1 MEQGA
6 QNKKSVYEMLLNS
19 INGLDV
25 IDKSIEF
32 DKATLS
38 SFVDFLFQ
46 NETEI
51 EKFEKASK
59 EVCADLEKYDFS
71 SGFNFG
77 RIQHQIE
84 TLHPLRLELVKMG
97 EEAKKLSAFPDR
109 YNSKRAIETCKSLVV
124 ACSKKMCFAEID
136 KVSQLVDTNT
146 QKLVELQKLFERDNE
161 MLSRINAMINADA
174 AILKSLKAYYAE
186 LMQYVSDFPHSGH
199 NDLEEITYRITTAKK
214 IIDYKLEVQSAAAS
228 IQDYYD
234 RYNKGA
240 VLARYAD
247 TIHQMSTSMRY
258 SDVGMIEAQLKDVNN
273 QIRIVA
279 EAYAHERQ
287 EVNMLLTS
295 LRTHTAGLWKEDNEH
310 LLHSVQEFHKNDICK
325 KPFNI
330 EKIRDDINAAKQRRY
345 AKIASAR
352 NKYPWLSKDQTYRS
366 AHDKLLHSNIS
377 EKDYIKAINDWNVQ
391 KHTWLILC
399 FVLPYVIWR
408 LFVYKKFE

>member
-1 MEQGA
+1 MGQST
-6 QNKKSVYEMLLNS
+6 QNKKSLYEMLLSS

-25 IDKSIEF
+25 IDKSIVF

-51 EKFEKASK
+51 GKFEEASN
-59 EVCADLEKYDFS
+59 EVCSDLEKFDFS

-77 RIQHQIE
+77 RIQHMIE
-84 TLHPLRLELVKMG
+84 ALHPLRLKLVKMG

-124 ACSKKMCFAEID
+124 ACSKKMRFSEID
-136 KVSQLVDTNT
+136 KVSQLVDANT
-146 QKLVELQKLFERDNE
+146 QKLVELQRDNE
-161 MLSRINAMINADA
+161 ILSRINAMINADA
-174 AILKSLKAYYAE
+174 VILKSLKAYYAE
-186 LMQYVSDFPHSGH
+186 LMQYVSEFPHNGR
-199 NDLEEITYRITTAKK
+199 NDVEEVANRIRAAKK
-214 IIDYKLEVQSAAAS
+214 ILDCKLDVQSAAAS

-258 SDVGMIEAQLKDVNN
+258 SDVGVIETQLNDVRN
-273 QIRIVA
+273 QIRRVIDA
-279 EAYAHERQ
+279 FAREHQ
-287 EVNMLLTS
+287 EVEMLRSS
-295 LRTHTAGLWKEDNEH
+295 LRTHTAGLWKEDNEQ

-325 KPFNI
+325 RPFNI

-352 NKYPWLSKDQTYRS
+352 NKYPWLSKDEAWRS
-366 AHDKLLHSNIS
+366 EHDKLLHRNIS

-399 FVLPYVIWR
+399 FVIPYVIWR